1 MDWKHQFM
9 KELRW
14 VNAIPTETSAT
25 HATVTTGGTTPHPEI
40 VPERTNQW
48 SETLR
53 TRKSMRYAEKLE
65 KWKTREPET
74 SES

>member
-1 MDWKHQFM
+1 M

-53 TRKSMRYAEKLE
+53 TRKSMHYAEK
-65 KWKTREPET
+65 
-74 SES
+74 